1 MAEVIA
7 FTGQQGSKGLRQRIL
22 EVIGAVRE
30 WLRNTGFV
38 KLAKLTT
45 SDIAALARKA
55 REYYFQ
61 NQRARESD
69 GMSAFSLRRAG
80 VRSDNRDDSLYS
92 PAVEILAEH
101 GNRLFKAS
109 KKNPEA
115 KAAGEQILAFM
126 KNKG

>member
-55 REYYFQ
+55 REYYFGTSEPVK
-61 NQRARESD
+61 A
-69 GMSAFSLRRAG
+69 MVCLR
-80 VRSDNRDDSLYS
+80 S
-92 PAVEILAEH
+92 PCVAQVFAQTTAMTACTAPL
-101 GNRLFKAS
+101 
-109 KKNPEA
+109 
-115 KAAGEQILAFM
+115 
-126 KNKG
+126 